1 MAETPQSEHVHP
13 SNQGLGADC
22 RNTPH
27 DRPSYSGSR
36 RKGILKKSTFYGIL
50 LYILVE
56 YREELTDQQVAG
68 IIYYSRKLS
77 IAELL
82 KAGNFSSQLL
92 KQPAIL
98 NRTRQEIE
106 RVRRTQVPFLRTPQ
120 IPEPRRIGIGY
131 RDKGALRPRHR
142 PRLVGERTFWDE
154 DLSWLLPLDFEPEGK
169 WITADEVQSLIGN
182 NLNDWLSCLSTVVQS
197 RTLETL
203 SYQNLR
209 SSDQLE

>member
-1 MAETPQSEHVHP
+1 MTETPQSEHVHP
-13 SNQGLGADC
+13 SNQDLGADG
-22 RNTPH
+22 RHTPLG
-27 DRPSYSGSR
+27 RPTDSGSR

-50 LYILVE
+50 LFILTE
-56 YREELTDQQVAG
+56 FREELTDEQVAG

-82 KAGNFSSQLL
+82 KAGKFSSQLL
-92 KQPAIL
+92 HEPVIL
-98 NRTRQEIE
+98 RRTLPEIE
-106 RVRRTQVPFLRTPQ
+106 RIRRKQVPFLRTPH
-120 IPEPRRIGIGY
+120 ILEPRRIGIGY

-154 DLSWLLPLDFEPEGK
+154 DISWLLPLDFEPEGK

-182 NLNDWLSCLSTVVQS
+182 NLNDWLSSLTTIVQS

-203 SYQNLR
+203 SYPSLR